1 MREPNTHPIEQA
13 PTLLVG
19 TIFAFFCL
27 CAAPIAHAQ
36 QDEQVVTISIF
47 WGDVEISAKN
57 VSDQSRLITVTLD
70 DGTNEHV
77 LKQFKTNPGSS
88 IDILAS
94 YNASAYVYVVL
105 RTETGNGACAGAG
118 GIYVLT
124 FDESSL
130 PPKDPLPVSVSPI
143 LEACL
148 GDMPTVNFDT
158 STQAYIVIS
167 VGGYELRNNRWI
179 DTQRWRRRRRA
190 RAK

>member
-19 TIFAFFCL
+19 TIFALFLL
-27 CAAPIAHAQ
+27 CAAPIAQAQ

-105 RTETGNGACAGAG
+105 RTETGNGTCAGAG